1 LASLT
6 APSGR
11 VFDSL
16 PIDNSAGFP
25 QSFSVLLAGVNYSFH
40 LYVNV
45 PAAKIV
51 KRNEIFDLPSQD
63 TFLVVSVDRLHP
75 DAGPETIFLRK
86 VVPSVEYVAGPLLL
100 YFPQQRV
107 AAASLNGQGDAG
119 SNVVG
124 GVAQRWA

>member
-1 LASLT
+1 MASLT
-6 APSGR
+6 APSGQ
-11 VFDSL
+11 VFDPL

-25 QSFSVLLAGVNYSFH
+25 QSFSLLLAGVNYSFR

-45 PAAKIV
+45 PAKKIV
-51 KRNEIFDLPSQD
+51 KRDVIFDLPSQD
-63 TFLVVSVDRLHP
+63 TFLVVSVDRLQP
-75 DAGPETIFLRK
+75 DASAETIFLRK

-107 AAASLNGQGDAG
+107 AAASLNGQGNLG